1 MIYGNLS
8 LEKESFK
15 LKILLLGEY
24 SGLYKNL
31 KEGLLELGHDVKL
44 GANGDGWKNIKGAD
58 FQLYRSKSN
67 KSALKKAINCTLD
80 IYSRS
85 LEIKGY
91 DVVQLVNTL
100 ICSPYINLNFI
111 KRLKKN
117 NHKIYLSGAGS
128 DYFDYKAYLD
138 GAYRYYVYDD
148 DKEMSKLYSN
158 YSLKGRMRKKND
170 IIVSNLVDG
179 VIPIAYEYARAYKC
193 ARAYDNNIKL
203 KKTIPIPMNIN
214 NITYEGN
221 KVKNKIVIFH
231 GLNRENFKGT
241 RYIRRAME
249 IIKERYKDEVEIIID
264 GKMPFDKYLDVM
276 SHSNIIIDQC
286 KSYGYG
292 MNAIYSMA
300 KGKIVMSGAEP
311 ETIKELAVE
320 NCPIINIRPDVNDI
334 VNKLEMLIKDKQNIE
349 QLGYESRKY
358 VEKHHDYIKVAQKYV
373 EVWSENL

>member
-1 MIYGNLS
+1 M
-8 LEKESFK
+8 
-15 LKILLLGEY
+15 KILLLGEY
-24 SGLYKNL
+24 SGVYKNL

-44 GANGDGWKNIKGAD
+44 CANGDAWKNIEGAD

-67 KSALKKAINCTLD
+67 KFTLEKAINYTLD

-91 DVVQLVNTL
+91 DIVQVINTV

-117 NHKIYLSGAGS
+117 NHKIFLSGAGT

-148 DKEMSKLYSN
+148 DKEISKLYSN

-170 IIVSNLVDG
+170 IEVSNLVDG
-179 VIPIAYEYARAYKC
+179 VIPIAYEYARAYE
-193 ARAYDNNIKL
+193 NNIKV
-203 KKTIPIPMNIN
+203 KKTIPMPMNIN

-231 GLNRENFKGT
+231 GLNRDNFKGT
-241 RYIRRAME
+241 KYITQAME
-249 IIKERYKDEVEIIID
+249 IIKERYKDDVEIIID
-264 GKMPFDKYLDVM
+264 GKMPFDKYLEVM
-276 SHSNIIIDQC
+276 SQSNIIIDQC
-286 KSYGYG
+286 KSYGYA

-311 ETIKELAVE
+311 EVIKELEVE

-334 VNKLEMLIKDKQNIE
+334 VNKLEMLIENKQNIE

-358 VEKHHDYIKVAQKYV
+358 VEKYHDYIKVAQKYV
-373 EVWSENL
+373 EIWNEN